1 MSDKFGTLSSFTAQI
16 RNSGIARQNRY
27 GLLLTKPKSMMAYS
41 AVLPELNKLALYCSA
56 ADVPSSSFASSD
68 HVLPGG
74 ETRSYATGRVWDN
87 FDATFYVDSDYKVKL
102 FFDSWMQAIQ
112 NPKSKAVEYYNEY
125 VADLELTALNMA
137 GQDVY
142 SYKMVE
148 AWPKSVGRLS
158 FAADAAGIQTINV
171 SFAYRRA
178 EITKVVEAPQ
188 GQSSELNRV
197 FGLQYIKQSLQDAVK
212 LPGQY
217 LSDFNAYQ
225 SSLFSRGM
233 SSLIS

>member
-27 GLLLTKPKSMMAYS
+27 GILLSKPRGMQAYS
-41 AVLPELNKLALYCSA
+41 AVLPEVDKLALYCTS
-56 ADVPSSSFASSD
+56 ADVPSSSFATTD
-68 HVLPGG
+68 HTLPGG
-74 ETRSYATGRVWDN
+74 ETRSYVTGRVWEN

-102 FFDSWMQAIQ
+102 FFDSWMETIQ
-112 NPKSKAVEYYNEY
+112 NPRSKAIEYYNNY
-125 VADLELTALNMA
+125 VADLEITALNMA

-142 SYKMVE
+142 SYKMIE
-148 AWPKSVGRLS
+148 AFPKSVGRLQFS
-158 FAADAAGIQTINV
+158 SEARGIQTINV
-171 SFAYRRA
+171 TFAYRRA
-178 EITKVVEAPQ
+178 EITKVVEAPR
-188 GQSSELNRV
+188 GQTNELNRV